1 MKARK
6 RGSQRSATAAMDTTM
21 RRNTVLLGL
30 KTASSAPIPQGKGSL
45 MATVFRGYS
54 EFRNATLACPKC
66 AWSGQGR
73 QTEVGEVFEDGMVSE
88 YHCPKCSEYLAV
100 APWPRIGESR
110 E

>member
-1 MKARK
+1 
-6 RGSQRSATAAMDTTM
+6 
-21 RRNTVLLGL
+21 
-30 KTASSAPIPQGKGSL
+30 

-54 EFRNATLACPKC
+54 EFRNATLTCPKC

-73 QTEVGEVFEDGMVSE
+73 QTEVGEVFEDRMVSE

>member
-1 MKARK
+1 MNASRYDVAFSFLSTDEALAR
-6 RGSQRSATAAMDTTM
+6 GPP
-21 RRNTVLLGL
+21 
-30 KTASSAPIPQGKGSL
+30 PIPQGKGSV

-54 EFRNATLACPKC
+54 EFRNATLTCPKC